1 MNRENSE
8 VKLVPL
14 LKHLF
19 HPQRS
24 NNHRSKFLH
33 PKPLVFLSLIAIG
46 FYQLVGLTATLH
58 FESGSILGYASNISV
73 GQVVDSTNSLRTGSG
88 LGALSYNSKLASAA
102 IAKAQNMFSEGY
114 WAHTSPTGKE
124 PWDFIRS
131 SGYSYKIAGENLARD
146 FDSTSPM
153 MDAWMNSPTHRANI
167 MNPRYQEIGI
177 GVVDGLL
184 NGVETT
190 LVVQMFGAPD
200 SQTVAKQPSV
210 EVPAIATN
218 TTIGGAEVKEE
229 VKEKV
234 IQLEN
239 PVVQTEKSEQP
250 EEPEELDEPEQLAQP
265 EQPLNKL
272 PQDVDT
278 GVLAEAVVPQ
288 GELSN
293 GILYSP
299 QHVLKAFFLS
309 IILLVLFVLIYDALV
324 AGHKDSVRFVGKNLA
339 HIMLFLAVLYLIIA
353 FKGGVVS
360 P

>member
-1 MNRENSE
+1 M
-8 VKLVPL
+8 KLVPV

-24 NNHRSKFLH
+24 NNHRPKFLH

-46 FYQLVGLTATLH
+46 FYQLVSLTATLH
-58 FESGSILGYASNISV
+58 FKSGNVLGYASNITVS
-73 GQVVDSTNSLRTGSG
+73 QVVDSTNLLRTGSG
-88 LGALSYNSKLASAA
+88 SGSLTYNTKLAGAA

-124 PWDFIRS
+124 PWDFIKS

-177 GVVDGLL
+177 AVVDGLL

-190 LVVQMFGAPD
+190 LVVQMFGTPD
-200 SQTVAKQPSV
+200 SQAVVKQPSV
-210 EVPAIATN
+210 EVPAAATN
-218 TTIGGAEVKEE
+218 TTVRGAEVQQET
-229 VKEKV
+229 
-234 IQLEN
+234 Q
-239 PVVQTEKSEQP
+239 QP
-250 EEPEELDEPEQLAQP
+250 ES
-265 EQPLNKL
+265 QPLEQATSPEPDEIN
-272 PQDVDT
+272 
-278 GVLAEAVVPQ
+278 VLAETVIPQ

-309 IILLVLFVLIYDALV
+309 IILVLLFVLVYDALV

-339 HIMLFLAVLYLIIA
+339 HIMLFIAVFYLILA